1 MSSESL
7 DRSTLLNEI
16 VYTLGRELSTR
27 TIMFHTAIAEKLGLN
42 PTDHKALGFID
53 QAGAMTA
60 GQLAELTGLTTGA
73 VTGIVD
79 RLEKAGYVQRIKA
92 PHDRRQVIIQPIPE
106 RVKTIHHLFASM
118 GKSVNELTERYS
130 DRDLAVIHDYLTQ
143 SIRVVQAETMK
154 LQSVN
159 PENE

>member
-1 MSSESL
+1 MLSDSL
-7 DRSTLLNEI
+7 DRAALLNEI
-16 VYTLGRELSTR
+16 VYTLGRELSTQ

-53 QAGAMTA
+53 QAGSMTA
-60 GQLAELTGLTTGA
+60 GQLAEVTGLTTGA

-106 RVKTIHHLFASM
+106 RVQSIYHLFASM
-118 GKSVNELTERYS
+118 GRSINELTDQYS
-130 DRDLAVIHDYLTQ
+130 DRDLAIIHDYLTQ
-143 SIRVVQAETMK
+143 SIRVVRAETVK

-159 PENE
+159 QGTE